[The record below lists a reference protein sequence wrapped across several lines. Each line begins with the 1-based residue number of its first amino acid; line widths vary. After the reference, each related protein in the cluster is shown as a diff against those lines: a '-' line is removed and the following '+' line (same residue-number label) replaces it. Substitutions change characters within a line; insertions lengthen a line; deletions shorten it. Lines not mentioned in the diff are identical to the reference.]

1 MTNPQTNA
9 SLEEEIEWAELNN
22 TPRYPRTLEGWR
34 GFSRTI
40 EVHSV
45 PTKGAEDFDFT
56 INPFARANPL
66 DQMRA
71 LLDRYPLAFLA
82 ASRADLT
89 PVEWRLL
96 RYIGKSSLARLG
108 QPDFDPKAEM
118 IEACLYSH
126 WVHQMPSALV
136 GSNEPTV
143 DIARR
148 MEQSIAMLPDD
159 QAKAVWA
166 ILAFTW
172 AIPFD
177 INEVYQLPWWDYQ
190 WLVAFVGHARAAA

>member
-1 MTNPQTNA
+1 MTNPETN
-9 SLEEEIEWAELNN
+9 LCPDEETEWAELDN
-22 TPRYPRTLEGWR
+22 PSRYPRTLEGWR

-40 EVHSV
+40 EVQSV

-66 DQMRA
+66 DQMRL
-71 LLDRYPLAFLA
+71 LLDRFPLAFLA
-82 ASRADLT
+82 ASQADFT

-96 RYIGKSSLARLG
+96 RYAEKTSLAQLG
-108 QPDFDPKAEM
+108 QPDFDPKRAL
-118 IEACLYSH
+118 IEACLYDRCLH
-126 WVHQMPSALV
+126 DMPGALI
-136 GSNEPTV
+136 GSNERTV
-143 DIARR
+143 DIALR

-177 INEVYQLPWWDYQ
+177 INEVYQLPWWDYH
-190 WLVAFVGHARAAA
+190 WLAAFVGHARAAA